1 MTSATVTAPPPAPA
15 AAPRPQTEIR
25 YEAVAIDRKWQERWE
40 RDGIYRVRDDD
51 PRPKWFEMTM
61 YPYPS
66 GDLHIGHWYA
76 MAPSDAHARF
86 RRMQGY
92 NVLHPIGFDAFG
104 LPAENAAISRGIH
117 PHEWTMSNVANMR
130 RQLRSIGAIYDWNR
144 EIVCCL
150 PEYYRWNQ
158 WFFIKLYE
166 QGLAYR
172 AQAPVVW
179 CPSCQTVLANEQV
192 LNGLCERC
200 DTPITRRDFEQWF
213 FRITDYADELLNF
226 DTLAD
231 WPDKILTMQR
241 NWIGRSEGVD
251 ISFDISEHGLD
262 TREIRTFTTRID
274 TIYGVTFLVLAPE
287 HPLVEQLT
295 TADRRT
301 AVADYIRQARAASE
315 IDRLAADREKT
326 GVFTGAYARNRL
338 NDERVPIYI
347 ADYVLTTYGTGAVM
361 GVPAHDARDFAF
373 ARRYRL
379 PIRTVIAPIE
389 WDGSSPADAYTGPG
403 FMTDSGPYD
412 GMTDAEGA
420 AAIANDVE
428 RRGWGR
434 RATTYRLRDWL
445 ISRQRYWGTPI
456 PMIYCDR
463 CGILP
468 VPETD
473 LPVLLPAD
481 AEFRP
486 TGESPLAIN
495 DAFVNTACPQ
505 CAGPARRETDTMDT
519 FMDSSWYMLRYC
531 TPQYAAGPFEP
542 AVTADWMPV
551 QQYTGGAEHAVM
563 HLLYSRFFIKALR
576 DMQLLNIDEPF
587 LRLYNQGVILGQ
599 DHEKM
604 SKSRGNVV
612 NPDDVVGQVGADA
625 VRCFLMFIGPWDQ
638 GGPWSDE
645 GSNGVVRWLN
655 RLWTLANHNPDDLPA
670 PTDAAADS
678 DADPDA
684 VRATRRILHQTIR
697 KCYDDLDKFKFNT
710 AIAALMEL
718 ANHLTRVWSDRAVD
732 AATWRDCIAK
742 TLLMLAPL
750 APHLAEELW
759 ERAGHPYSIHQQPFP
774 AWDDDLAAA
783 EQITLVV
790 QVNGRV
796 RDRIA
801 AAADLA
807 EADAKALAL
816 GSPRIRAH
824 TDGKLVKNVVYV
836 PGRLVN
842 IVAA

>member
-1 MTSATVTAPPPAPA
+1 MTTNQRQV
-15 AAPRPQTEIR
+15 ELR
-25 YEAVAIDRKWQERWE
+25 YDAVAIDRKWQAQWE
-40 RDGIYRVRDDD
+40 RDGIYQVADAD

-117 PHEWTMSNVANMR
+117 PYEWTMDNVENMR
-130 RQLRSIGAIYDWNR
+130 RQLRSIGAIYDWDR
-144 EIVCCL
+144 EIVCCR
-150 PEYYRWNQ
+150 PDYYHWNQ

-172 AQAPVVW
+172 ANAPVVW

-192 LNGLCERC
+192 LNGACERC
-200 DTPITRRDFEQWF
+200 ETPITRRDLEQWF

-226 DTLAD
+226 DTLDD

-241 NWIGRSEGVD
+241 NWIGRSAGVE
-251 ISFDISEHGLD
+251 IGFDISDYGLD
-262 TREIRTFTTRID
+262 ETEIRTFTTRID
-274 TIYGVTFLVLAPE
+274 TIFGVTFLVLAPE
-287 HPLVEQLT
+287 HPLVARLT
-295 TADRRT
+295 PDSRRA
-301 AVADYIRQARAASE
+301 AVDAYVEQARAASE
-315 IDRLAADREKT
+315 IDRLAADQEKT
-326 GVFTGAYARNRL
+326 GVFIGAYARNRL
-338 NDERVPIYI
+338 NNERVPIYI

-361 GVPAHDARDFAF
+361 GVPAHDYRDFAF
-373 ARRYRL
+373 ARKYRL
-379 PIRTVIAPIE
+379 PVRTVIAPIE
-389 WDGSSPADAYTGPG
+389 WDGREPDDAYVGPG
-403 FMTDSGPYD
+403 FMTNSGAYD
-412 GMTDAEGA
+412 GMTDAEGIQ
-420 AAIANDVE
+420 AIANDVE
-428 RRGWGR
+428 QRGWGR

-456 PMIYCDR
+456 PMLYCDQ
-463 CGILP
+463 CGISP
-468 VPETD
+468 VPESD
-473 LPVLLPAD
+473 LPVLLPED

-495 DAFVNTACPQ
+495 PDFVNAVCPR

-531 TPQYAAGPFEP
+531 SPQFSAGPFEP

-576 DMQLLNIDEPF
+576 DMGMLNIDEPF
-587 LRLYNQGVILGQ
+587 LRLFNQGVILGQ

-645 GSNGVVRWLN
+645 GINGIVRWLN
-655 RLWTLANHNPDDLPA
+655 RVWILADQDANALDNQPTIPA
-670 PTDAAADS
+670 
-678 DADPDA
+678 A
-684 VRATRRILHQTIR
+684 VRDTRRILHQTIR
-697 KCYDDLDKFKFNT
+697 KCYEDLDRFKFNT
-710 AIAALMEL
+710 AISALMSL
-718 ANHLTRVWSDRAVD
+718 TNHLSQAWNDQSVD
-732 AATWRDCIAK
+732 AVTWQDCIHNF
-742 TLLMLAPL
+742 LLLLAPI
-750 APHLAEELW
+750 APHVAEELW
-759 ERAGHPYSIHQQPFP
+759 QRRGQPYSIHQQAFP
-774 AWDDDLAAA
+774 RWDDELAAA
-783 EQITLVV
+783 DQITLVL

-796 RDRIA
+796 RDRLNVA
-801 AAADLA
+801 AGIT
-807 EADAKALAL
+807 ESDAKALAL
-816 GSPRIRAH
+816 NSPRVQAH
-824 TDGKLVKNVVYV
+824 TNGKAVKNVVYV

-842 IVAA
+842 VVVG

>member
-1 MTSATVTAPPPAPA
+1 MTTTQ
-15 AAPRPQTEIR
+15 RPTELR
-25 YEAVAIDRKWQERWE
+25 YDAIGIDRKWQQRWE
-40 RDGIYRVRDDD
+40 RDGIYRVDDAD

-117 PHEWTMSNVANMR
+117 PFEWTMSNVENMR
-130 RQLRSIGAIYDWNR
+130 RQLRSLGAIYDWDR
-144 EIVCCL
+144 EVVCCL
-150 PEYYRWNQ
+150 PEYYHWNQ

-166 QGLAYR
+166 RGLAYR
-172 AQAPVVW
+172 SNAPVVW

-192 LNGLCERC
+192 LNGVCERC
-200 DTPITRRDFEQWF
+200 AAPITRRDLEQWF
-213 FRITDYADELLNF
+213 LRITDYADELLDF
-226 DTLAD
+226 DTLDD

-241 NWIGRSEGVD
+241 NWIGRSEGVE
-251 ISFDISEHGLD
+251 ISFDISEYGLD
-262 TREIRTFTTRID
+262 DAEIRTFTTRID
-274 TIYGVTFLVLAPE
+274 TIFGVTFLVLAPE
-287 HPLVEQLT
+287 HPLVPQLT
-295 TADRRT
+295 AASRQDE
-301 AVADYIRQARAASE
+301 VNDYITSARSASE
-315 IDRLAADREKT
+315 IDRLSADKEKT
-326 GVFTGAYARNRL
+326 GVFIGAYARNRL
-338 NDERVPIYI
+338 NNERVPIYI

-361 GVPAHDARDFAF
+361 GVPAHDHRDLAF
-373 ARRYRL
+373 ARKYRL
-379 PIRTVIAPIE
+379 PVRTVIAPIT
-389 WDGSSPADAYTGPG
+389 WDGREPAEAYVGEG
-403 FMTDSGPYD
+403 FMTNSGAYD
-412 GMTDAEGA
+412 GMTDQEGVR
-420 AAIANDVE
+420 AISDDVE

-456 PMIYCDR
+456 PMIYCDT
-463 CGILP
+463 CGISP
-468 VPETD
+468 VPESD
-473 LPVLLPAD
+473 LPVLLPED

-495 DAFVNTACPQ
+495 QAFVHTVCPQ
-505 CAGPARRETDTMDT
+505 CGGPGRRETDTMDT

-531 TPQYAAGPFEP
+531 SPHFSDGPFEP

-576 DMQLLNIDEPF
+576 DMEMLAIDEPF
-587 LRLYNQGVILGQ
+587 RRLFNQGVILGQ

-612 NPDDVVGQVGADA
+612 NPDDVIGQVGADA

-645 GSNGVVRWLN
+645 GINGVVRWLN
-655 RLWTLANHNPDDLPA
+655 RVWGVVER
-670 PTDAAADS
+670 DAAQL
-678 DADPDA
+678 DAQPANAAAIRDTQR
-684 VRATRRILHQTIR
+684 VLHQTIR
-697 KCYDDLDKFKFNT
+697 KCYEDLDKFKFNT

-718 ANHLTRVWSDRAVD
+718 VNHLNRAWNDQSID
-732 AATWRDCIAK
+732 AATWQDCIDNF
-742 TLLMLAPL
+742 LLLLAPI
-750 APHLAEELW
+750 APHVAEELW
-759 ERAGHPYSIHQQPFP
+759 ERAGHPYSIHQQAFP
-774 AWDDDLAAA
+774 KWDDDLAA
-783 EQITLVV
+783 EEEITLVV

-796 RDRIA
+796 RDRTSVA
-801 AAADLA
+801 AGIDEE
-807 EADAKALAL
+807 EAKTLAL
-816 GSPRIRAH
+816 NSQRVQAH
-824 TDGKLVKNVVYV
+824 LDGKTVRNVVYV

-842 IVAA
+842 IVAN